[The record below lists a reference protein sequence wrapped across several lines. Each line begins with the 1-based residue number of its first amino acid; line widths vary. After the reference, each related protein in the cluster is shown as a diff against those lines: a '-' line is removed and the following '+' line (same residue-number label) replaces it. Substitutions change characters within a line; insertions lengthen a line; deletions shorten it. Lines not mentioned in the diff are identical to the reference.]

1 MLISDV
7 PANLLEL
14 AKSAAQKM
22 QLDPALVCAVVEQES
37 EWNTWAI
44 RVELEFYKK
53 YVQPMNLSDTEEY
66 ARSFSWGLM
75 QIMGETAREFG
86 YKGRFLSG
94 LCDPA
99 TGLQY
104 GCLKLRRCLYKHSGA
119 FDALLAY
126 NGGGNTDYPT
136 QVIARMKTYQ

>member
-1 MLISDV
+1 MVLSDV
-7 PANLLEL
+7 PVDLLAL
-14 AKSAAQKM
+14 AQQAAQKF
-22 QLDPALVCAVVEQES
+22 QIDPALVCAVVEQES
-37 EWNTWAI
+37 EWNPWAI
-44 RVELEFYKK
+44 RFEPAFYTR
-53 YVQPMNLSDTEEY
+53 YIRAMSLTDTEGY
-66 ARSFSWGLM
+66 VRSFSWGLM

-86 YKGRFLSG
+86 YAGRFLSG

-104 GCLKLRRCLYKHSGA
+104 GCLKLRQCLDKHPGA

-126 NGGGNTDYPT
+126 NGGSNTDYPT